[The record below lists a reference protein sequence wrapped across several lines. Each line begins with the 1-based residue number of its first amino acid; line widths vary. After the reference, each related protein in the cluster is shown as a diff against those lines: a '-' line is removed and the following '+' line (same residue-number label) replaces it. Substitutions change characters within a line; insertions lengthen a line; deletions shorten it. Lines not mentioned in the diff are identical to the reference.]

1 MKLILIAAMARN
13 RIIGKNN
20 QIPWHIPEEMS
31 FFKKSTMG
39 HGVIMG
45 RKTYESINKPLAG
58 RFNVVLSENQSL
70 CIPGCNTAHSLKN
83 AIQQC
88 QTQKKV
94 FIIGGKT
101 VYETAMQLVDTIILT
116 IIDTEYDGDTY
127 FPHIPMQFFHQSS
140 QKHIAG
146 RTDSFT
152 IYTYQR
158 TEICP

>member
-1 MKLILIAAMARN
+1 MELILIAAMARN

-45 RKTYESINKPLAG
+45 RKTYDSINKPLAG
-58 RFNVVLSENQSL
+58 RFNVVLSGNQSL
-70 CIPGCNTAHSLKN
+70 CIPGCNTASSLKN

-88 QTQKKV
+88 QAQEKA

-101 VYETAMQLVDTIILT
+101 VYETAMPLVDTIVLT
-116 IIDTEYDGDTY
+116 VIDTEYDGDTY

-140 QKHIAG
+140 QKHIAR

-158 TEICP
+158 TEMCP